1 MEERVG
7 RRRKC
12 GSSGQ
17 TVASDLASWSED
29 VVGDLEKR
37 IKKARSELETCML
50 ATISREKIEE
60 ETRLRFHLEHLEEP
74 KNIKW
79 RQCAHAWQL
88 RLVIVESI
96 I

>member
-1 MEERVG
+1 
-7 RRRKC
+7 
-12 GSSGQ
+12 
-17 TVASDLASWSED
+17 
-29 VVGDLEKR
+29 
-37 IKKARSELETCML
+37 ML